1 MAARRRS
8 RRRRRRS
15 RSRSRSRSRRR
26 KGKKGKVGSKK
37 NPFSSKGKAMR
48 STKKGLK
55 YYKRKGRTLKLRKGR
70 KKRR

>member
-37 NPFSSKGKAMR
+37 NPFTSKAKAMR
-48 STKKGLK
+48 STKKGMK
-55 YYKRKGRTLKLRKGR
+55 YYKRKGRTLKLRKS